1 MLRFLCDISY
11 SSQLRVLHENALP
24 SPKEYID
31 ALANVRNIFMR
42 SSMRNIERTWT
53 YLLLAAR
60 SERIKT
66 LFFFFFLWK
75 TTNLLFFCILQLR
88 LESNIKNKEDGKQY
102 VNELRP
108 YR

>member
-66 LFFFFFLWK
+66 LFFFFFFVENDKSVVFLHFTASTRIEYK
-75 TTNLLFFCILQLR
+75 
-88 LESNIKNKEDGKQY
+88 K
-102 VNELRP
+102 
-108 YR
+108 